1 MAWGH
6 IGDRQSEPGKLK
18 AKKPGAMPG
27 FLLAL
32 ARAISDHIASYPAA
46 AGSHSV
52 DAGSGCN
59 TSTVVVLWVEI
70 NLELTVVLVA
80 GSGFAMF

>member
-32 ARAISDHIASYPAA
+32 AYTFARAISDHIASYPTAA
-46 AGSHSV
+46 K
-52 DAGSGCN
+52 
-59 TSTVVVLWVEI
+59 
-70 NLELTVVLVA
+70 
-80 GSGFAMF
+80 